1 MTTPSSTRALF
12 IASLGL
18 LTIALVAFALIAA
31 PVKLQA
37 AGANTQPAPQ
47 LGPPTLQSLQDQL
60 SVLNLSVGKLR
71 DQVDALKTQL
81 DATNKQLDAMNKQ
94 LGSLQKSS
102 ADALLR
108 TAFCNHNH
116 IVEYNNRDQGTFG
129 LIDNTTGQRPAICT
143 S

>member
-1 MTTPSSTRALF
+1 MRLLF
-12 IASLGL
+12 IGSLGI
-18 LTIALVAFALIAA
+18 LTVVFVALVLIAA
-31 PVKLQA
+31 PVKLRA
-37 AGANTQPAPQ
+37 AGAVTQPAPQ

-81 DATNKQLDAMNKQ
+81 DASNKQLDALNKQ
-94 LGSLQKSS
+94 VGLLKQSS
-102 ADALLR
+102 VDSMLR